1 MTPTHTRKNG
11 KLYRYYSPNAVIKK
25 SCITCPVGNV
35 PAGEIES
42 VVFGQL
48 KALFKTPEMIVRVWE
63 QAREHDTNIRE
74 FHIREAFAD
83 IDRIWDELFPREQE
97 RIIKLLVER
106 VIVGRKADMDVV
118 QAFFRARYGKAYGF
132 RFKDWSDYQALGQTL
147 GTGNG
152 AQTAF
157 QLAKNYTSGAYGY
170 SREISK
176 PVSGTVK
183 IYLNSVLQSSG
194 FSTDHATGIVAF
206 TVAPGAGVIVSA
218 DFDFDVPVRFD
229 TDALLVRA
237 DGPGIFVWD
246 AIPIVELRL

>member
-1 MTPTHTRKNG
+1 MPAFHEVQFPPKVAYGASGGAEFNTSITTTFAGFEQRNVNW
-11 KLYRYYSPNAVIKK
+11 LK
-25 SCITCPVGNV
+25 SRGRWDVSTG
-35 PAGEIES
+35 
-42 VVFGQL
+42 L
-48 KALFKTPEMIVRVWE
+48 KT
-63 QAREHDTNIRE
+63 
-74 FHIREAFAD
+74 
-83 IDRIWDELFPREQE
+83 
-97 RIIKLLVER
+97 
-106 VIVGRKADMDVV
+106 KADMDVV

-152 AQTAF
+152 TQTAF
-157 QLAKNYTSGAYGY
+157 QLAKTYTSGAWSY

-183 IYLNSVLQSSG
+183 IYLNSVLQGSG
-194 FSTDHATGIVAF
+194 FSADHTTGLVTF
-206 TVAPGAGVIVSA
+206 TVAPGAGVIVSS

-246 AIPIVELRL
+246 AIPIVEIRL

>member
-1 MTPTHTRKNG
+1 MPAFHEVQFPPKVAYGASGGAEFNTSIATTFAGFEQR
-11 KLYRYYSPNAVIKK
+11 
-25 SCITCPVGNV
+25 NV
-35 PAGEIES
+35 NWQKARGRWDVS
-42 VVFGQL
+42 TGL
-48 KALFKTPEMIVRVWE
+48 KT
-63 QAREHDTNIRE
+63 
-74 FHIREAFAD
+74 
-83 IDRIWDELFPREQE
+83 
-97 RIIKLLVER
+97 
-106 VIVGRKADMDVV
+106 KADMDVV

-132 RFKDWSDYQALGQTL
+132 RFKDWSDYQAVGQTL

-152 AQTAF
+152 VQTAF
-157 QLAKNYTSGAYGY
+157 QLAKNYASGAYSY
-170 SREISK
+170 SREIGK

-194 FSTDHATGIVAF
+194 FAVDYTTGMVTFSA
-206 TVAPGAGVIVSA
+206 APGAVMVSA